1 VESRVSSDAELGAGF
16 GALSLLAIYVE
27 LTFKST
33 SAYPADS
40 ERWILARS
48 FGAELRERRRAKG
61 VSQRE
66 LAERAGVD
74 FSYISKL
81 ENDRIP
87 PPAADTAVKLCQIL
101 GIRPED
107 LLALGGKLPSEVEQS
122 VGSSSAAQEF
132 LREAQEMRLSDDE
145 WRKASGMLRRLRRR

>member
-1 VESRVSSDAELGAGF
+1 M
-16 GALSLLAIYVE
+16 
-27 LTFKST
+27 
-33 SAYPADS
+33 
-40 ERWILARS
+40 ARS